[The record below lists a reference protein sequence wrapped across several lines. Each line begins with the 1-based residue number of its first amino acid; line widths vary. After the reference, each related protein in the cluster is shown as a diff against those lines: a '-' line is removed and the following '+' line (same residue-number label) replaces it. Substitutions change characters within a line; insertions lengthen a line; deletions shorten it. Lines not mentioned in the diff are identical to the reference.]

1 MFVSLEKELCGVA
14 MGFPV
19 STESLSSC
27 YQVDVTFHSLITC

>member
-19 STESLSSC
+19 STGSLSSG
-27 YQVDVTFHSLITC
+27 YQVDVTFHPLVTC